1 MDSNDPFLRWLN
13 RMPMSQTPLEKAL
26 DKFDP
31 DWQMQCGE
39 DLNDFDR
46 EFLASC
52 NVSWEYNNDEREER
66 LKND

>member
-1 MDSNDPFLRWLN
+1 
-13 RMPMSQTPLEKAL
+13 MSQTPLEKAL